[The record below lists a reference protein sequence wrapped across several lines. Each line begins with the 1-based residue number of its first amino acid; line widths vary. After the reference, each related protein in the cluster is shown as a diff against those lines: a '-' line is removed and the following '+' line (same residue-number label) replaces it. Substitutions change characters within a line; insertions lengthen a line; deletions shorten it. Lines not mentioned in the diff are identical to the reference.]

1 MLDADKQSTRLVNE
15 LKQNYVMLLCNRSA
29 ITL

>member
-1 MLDADKQSTRLVNE
+1 MLDANKQSTRLVNE
-15 LKQNYVMLLCNRSA
+15 LKQNYVMLLRNHSA